1 MAAIIWTDVVALAPE
16 LSGVAAGAQTDI
28 LAYVNTAHS
37 VVNWGGETSPRLRLA
52 RIYLAAHFASSGT
65 LGNAG
70 GSVTSKSEGE
80 VSVSFGGYGGTS
92 ADALAATAYGRLYG
106 QILRTSGAR
115 GPVHVF

>member
-52 RIYLAAHFASSGT
+52 RIYLAAHFASSGA

-80 VSVSFGGYGGTS
+80 VSVSFGNATS